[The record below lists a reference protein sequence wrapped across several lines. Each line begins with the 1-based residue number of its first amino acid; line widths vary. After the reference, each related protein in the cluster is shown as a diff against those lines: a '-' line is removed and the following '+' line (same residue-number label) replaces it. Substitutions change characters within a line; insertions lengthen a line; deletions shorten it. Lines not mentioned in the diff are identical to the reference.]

1 MKRLAYLGALLLLA
15 AACDNDDNYNDRNG
29 DKAVIPPQG
38 KTLRIM
44 TYNI

>member
-29 DKAVIPPQG
+29 DKAVIPP
-38 KTLRIM
+38 
-44 TYNI
+44 